1 MPKHM
6 PMPLIDKKKAADL
19 RRQVRAFYRRRKRA
33 LPFRET
39 RDPYA
44 ITVSEIMLQQT
55 QVERVVPKYLA
66 WLRLFPDWEALA
78 RADNRTVFAAWSGL
92 GYNRRALY
100 LRDMARAVVDRY
112 DGRLPADPAEL
123 RKLPGIGPYT
133 AHAIVAF
140 AFGKRVAAVD
150 TNVRRV
156 IIHLLDLPP
165 DTPLKQIEDIAAE
178 LLPRTNVREWHYA
191 LMDYAR
197 LGMDSK
203 AHRRIKPLSRQSRF
217 EGSLRQIRGEIIRQL
232 TDRASIR
239 IADIARTMQRS
250 EADVRRAADSL
261 ARENVVVVT
270 SKTIRLL

>member
-1 MPKHM
+1 
-6 PMPLIDKKKAADL
+6 MPLIDKKKAADL
-19 RRQVRAFYRRRKRA
+19 RRLVRAFYRRRGRA

-66 WLRLFPDWEALA
+66 WLRLFPDWPALA
-78 RADNRTVFAAWSGL
+78 RADNRAILAAWSGL

-100 LRDMARAVVDRY
+100 LRDMARVVVEEY
-112 DGRLPADPAEL
+112 DGRLPEDPTEL
-123 RKLPGIGPYT
+123 RRLPGIGPYT
-133 AHAIVAF
+133 ANAIAAF
-140 AFGKRVAAVD
+140 AFGRRVAAVD

-156 IIHLLDLPP
+156 LIHLLELPP
-165 DTPLKQIEDIAAE
+165 NTPLKQIEEIAAQ
-178 LLPRTNVREWHYA
+178 LLPRTNIREWHYA

-203 AHRRIKPLSRQSRF
+203 AHRRIKPLSRQSKF

-232 TDRASIR
+232 TERRSIR
-239 IADIARTMQRS
+239 IAAVAESMQRDQ
-250 EADVRRAADSL
+250 ADVRRAAESL

-270 SKTIRLL
+270 AKTIRLK